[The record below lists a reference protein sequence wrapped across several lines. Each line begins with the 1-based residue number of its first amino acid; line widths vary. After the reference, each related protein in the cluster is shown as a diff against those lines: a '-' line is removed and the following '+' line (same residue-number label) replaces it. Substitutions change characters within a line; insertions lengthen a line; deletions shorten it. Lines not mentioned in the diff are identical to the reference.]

1 MVPEKINGIC
11 ALIIINII
19 KPTEKNTVGLLDV
32 LLIKN

>member
-1 MVPEKINGIC
+1 MVPEKTNGIC

-19 KPTEKNTVGLLDV
+19 KANEKNTVGLLDA